1 MMKYVRQFARQRK
14 TIAVLACLL
23 GGIILLSFFPGPKSG
38 SGDLDVEVEEANAG
52 APMMGQDMTRLS
64 VKIIGS
70 IVLIVGL
77 LYGAMYAVKRLG
89 PRLKLGGIRENAIS
103 VMHKRHIA
111 PKKAIYIL
119 KIGQRSMVV
128 GVTDSQINHLADLTE
143 EDLESMRVEEAP
155 KGDTFRQ
162 YLFGAES
169 NPKRRS

>member
-14 TIAVLACLL
+14 TVAILACLVA
-23 GGIILLSFFPGPKSG
+23 GIILLSIFQGPK
-38 SGDLDVEVEEANAG
+38 AG
-52 APMMGQDMTRLS
+52 AEETDAAGASAGSSAMGQDMTTMS
-64 VKIIGS
+64 MKIIGS
-70 IVLIVGL
+70 VVLVVGL
-77 LYGAMYAVKRLG
+77 LYAAMYAMKRFG
-89 PRLKLGGIRENAIS
+89 PGLKPGGIRENAIS

-143 EDLESMRVEEAP
+143 EDLESIKVEEAP
-155 KGDTFRQ
+155 KGSSFKE

-169 NPKRRS
+169 SPRSRS

>member
-1 MMKYVRQFARQRK
+1 MIKYARQFVKQRK

-23 GGIILLSFFPGPKSG
+23 VGIILLSFFPGPRSG
-38 SGDLDVEVEEANAG
+38 PGDVEVEEANAG
-52 APMMGQDMTRLS
+52 APMMGQDMTTLS

-70 IVLIVGL
+70 VVLVVGL
-77 LYGAMYAVKRLG
+77 LYAAMYAVKRFG
-89 PRLKLGGIRENAIS
+89 PGLRLGGIRENAIS

-143 EDLESMRVEEAP
+143 EDLESIRTEEAP
-155 KGDTFRQ
+155 KGTSFRQ
-162 YLFGAES
+162 YLFGPES
-169 NPKRRS
+169 KAKSRS